1 MGKKGGVPAAVAV
14 SARRGRGVT
23 RRRGR
28 RVRGGGAGELRPQQ
42 SCGRH
47 SPAPPPP
54 GAVAHGAVHGSGS
67 CLSAA
72 GRRYPRARARGGGP
86 PPPQLARVASA
97 AQRRRR
103 GRRASDGRAGELRPA
118 NRKCGCHSLTPQP
131 PGAVAHGGVQRQR
144 KLPFRCR
151 KTVPQGAGTEIP
163 PPPQTVRAA
172 GAARRGAGPA
182 RGRRR
187 DRKATPL
194 RAPLSGTAA
203 TRRRRTRIGLVAADV
218 SFPLPGDGAR
228 GRGYQVEKQ
237 SRRHEQRPVT
247 PYAGGVGGG
256 RRASRQRQ
264 QPRPRRPPTRR

>member
-103 GRRASDGRAGELRPA
+103 GRRASDGRAGELRPQQS
-118 NRKCGCHSLTPQP
+118 CGRRSPAPPP

-218 SFPLPGDGAR
+218 SFPLSGDGAR

>member
-47 SPAPPPP
+47 SPAPP
-54 GAVAHGAVHGSGS
+54 
-67 CLSAA
+67 
-72 GRRYPRARARGGGP
+72 
-86 PPPQLARVASA
+86 
-97 AQRRRR
+97 
-103 GRRASDGRAGELRPA
+103 
-118 NRKCGCHSLTPQP
+118 P